1 MPNFIPQFKL
11 TTKYNAS
18 IPDHKL
24 NTQMQDFISGY
35 KTSYPGTK
43 LHTRY
48 KTLIPEPKLITQVQ
62 YFIPGYKTSYPGTK
76 IHTRYKTLIP
86 EPKLITQVQYF
97 IPGYKTSYPGTKI
110 HTRVQNFIP
119 GYKTSCSGMPVRD
132 RPQVSAKWQP
142 PNRSQSS
149 VGLPLTTCFCP
160 FHSIVLLMWGAPSLN
175 CQAITLGFH
184 IRAKTGENVRKEK
197 MPRCEIRFRNSMY
210 IPTVRIRLRNLRSVG
225 SNPRKGALHLGRSI
239 LMFASWP
246 NLRWYSVWDK

>member
-97 IPGYKTSYPGTKI
+97 IPGYKTSYPGTKL
-110 HTRVQNFIP
+110 HARVCQWGTDLRSLQNDSP
-119 GYKTSCSGMPVRD
+119 RTG
-132 RPQVSAKWQP
+132 
-142 PNRSQSS
+142 PN
-149 VGLPLTTCFCP
+149 LPLACHWRLAFVP
-160 FHSIVLLMWGAPSLN
+160 SIASFSSCEVLHHWTVKPSRWVS
-175 CQAITLGFH
+175 TSG
-184 IRAKTGENVRKEK
+184 RRPAKTYGKKKCRGVK
-197 MPRCEIRFRNSMY
+197 F
-210 IPTVRIRLRNLRSVG
+210 G
-225 SNPRKGALHLGRSI
+225 SETLCTYLQ
-239 LMFASWP
+239 FASG
-246 NLRWYSVWDK
+246 